1 MNKVIIDSKE
11 LAVGSWVKNNDEIA
25 RITSLYKK
33 NGMLVAEAKL
43 YDDSSDISTDE
54 IMLYPSGI
62 EPIPIT
68 TLLLEKNGWVKDKTG
83 ANAFT
88 HPQLGSDNKI
98 VIKDDVPVFHDQKV
112 LYVHQLQNVLHE
124 HNENISIH
132 LQLFKI

>member
-1 MNKVIIDSKE
+1 MKALIDSKE
-11 LAVGSWVKNNDEIA
+11 LAVGAWVRTDGEIA
-25 RITSLYKK
+25 RITSLYKH
-33 NGMLVAEAKL
+33 NGELVAEGKL
-43 YDDSSDISTDE
+43 YDDSSDICTDE
-54 IMLYPSGI
+54 ILLYPSGI

-68 TLLLEKNGWVKDKTG
+68 ILLLEKNGWVKDKTD
-83 ANAFT
+83 ANVFT

-98 VIKDDVPVFHDQKV
+98 VIKDDVPVFHNQKV

>member
-54 IMLYPSGI
+54 ICRS
-62 EPIPIT
+62 
-68 TLLLEKNGWVKDKTG
+68 KT
-83 ANAFT
+83 
-88 HPQLGSDNKI
+88 
-98 VIKDDVPVFHDQKV
+98 VR
-112 LYVHQLQNVLHE
+112 
-124 HNENISIH
+124 
-132 LQLFKI
+132 

>member
-1 MNKVIIDSKE
+1 
-11 LAVGSWVKNNDEIA
+11 VKNNDEIA

-68 TLLLEKNGWVKDKTG
+68 TLLLEKNGWVKDKTD
-83 ANAFT
+83 ANVFT
-88 HPQLGSDNKI
+88 HPQLGNDNKI
-98 VIKDDVPVFHDQKV
+98 VIKDDVPVFHNQKV

>member
-54 IMLYPSGI
+54 ILLYPSGI
-62 EPIPIT
+62 EPIPVTI
-68 TLLLEKNGWVKDKTG
+68 LLLEKNGWVKDKTD
-83 ANAFT
+83 ANVFT

-112 LYVHQLQNVLHE
+112 MYVHQLQNVLHE

>member
-1 MNKVIIDSKE
+1 M
-11 LAVGSWVKNNDEIA
+11 KNNDEIA

-54 IMLYPSGI
+54 ILLYPSGI

-68 TLLLEKNGWVKDKTG
+68 TLLL
-83 ANAFT
+83 
-88 HPQLGSDNKI
+88 
-98 VIKDDVPVFHDQKV
+98 
-112 LYVHQLQNVLHE
+112 
-124 HNENISIH
+124 ISIH

>member
-88 HPQLGSDNKI
+88 HPQLGSDNMI
-98 VIKDDVPVFHDQKV
+98 VIKDDVPVFHNQKV